1 MQAVAP
7 RPAGFCGTPTRNIPK
22 AALEK
27 LAAVDK
33 ANAENVPAAPVPVFT
48 GKSPSTGKKQ
58 AATTPQSRRASAGSA
73 KSTPGP
79 VGGRTPTVTITGR
92 SEALEMLGEYE
103 SVEKS
108 FQVAHPPHAARRA
121 ELSERRDTP
130 EMGTPEMGTPEMT
143 PVCLF

>member
-58 AATTPQSRRASAGSA
+58 AATTESTKRTNAKEEEEEEVGQIEEAWRRRGEASALVCNRRRPTALPPPPPPLKFSFW
-73 KSTPGP
+73 PM
-79 VGGRTPTVTITGR
+79 GG
-92 SEALEMLGEYE
+92 LEML
-103 SVEKS
+103 EKNRS
-108 FQVAHPPHAARRA
+108 
-121 ELSERRDTP
+121 
-130 EMGTPEMGTPEMT
+130 M
-143 PVCLF
+143 